1 MKHRDDFFIFA
12 QIHNHC
18 VKYYAWTGFLSSCFR
33 RPGFAIKLRH
43 EHDDEYTIFLIDGM
57 THSVVKHKHGV
68 KLSKELIMFIE
79 KHYQTDIQELQ
90 LNALKSIN
98 DKLSEIQGDVHEA
111 KYSDALSTM
120 SERIA
125 GMSQCLSGMSDEL
138 ERHSIVCKDMYGR
151 ETDKRAFN
159 VHEAQ

>member
-1 MKHRDDFFIFA
+1 M
-12 QIHNHC
+12 
-18 VKYYAWTGFLSSCFR
+18 
-33 RPGFAIKLRH
+33 RH

-125 GMSQCLSGMSDEL
+125 GMS
-138 ERHSIVCKDMYGR
+138 
-151 ETDKRAFN
+151 
-159 VHEAQ
+159 

>member
-1 MKHRDDFFIFA
+1 M
-12 QIHNHC
+12 
-18 VKYYAWTGFLSSCFR
+18 KYYAWTGFLSSCFR

-43 EHDDEYTIFLIDGM
+43 EHDDEYSIFLIDGM

-111 KYSDALSTM
+111 KY
-120 SERIA
+120 
-125 GMSQCLSGMSDEL
+125 
-138 ERHSIVCKDMYGR
+138 KDMMSG
-151 ETDKRAFN
+151 FS
-159 VHEAQ
+159 